1 MTAISKAFS
10 DVLSADVTLAGL
22 LASYGGSPAVFTADP
37 APADAVKPYV
47 VTAGEA
53 VHRPF
58 DTKLTR
64 GREIWRDVRCYA
76 NDTGSADTIEQIA
89 ERVRALLHRQIF
101 SIDGFSIEVAE
112 CFGPIVADEPDAY
125 GRVVTARIIMME
137 V

>member
-1 MTAISKAFS
+1 VTAISKAFS

-58 DTKLTR
+58 DTKTTR

-76 NDTGSADTIEQIA
+76 AVGDSAVVVEAIA
-89 ERVRALLHRQIF
+89 DRVRTLLHRAPLPI
-101 SIDGFSIEVAE
+101 IGYDAVIAE
-112 CFGPIVADEPDAY
+112 CIGPIVADEIDAY
-125 GRVVTARIIMME
+125 GRILTARIIMME